1 MPDPKVPPKINVKPE
16 EEWEAETLSDALG
29 DALKPDGSIDFDKL
43 RATGLTLTLDELAP
57 EGDDEDEET

>member
-16 EEWEAETLSDALG
+16 AEWEEETLREALG

-57 EGDDEDEET
+57 EGDGEDEET